1 MPVAFLQE
9 FAATGDTSTTNYDAI
24 AAKIAAGPWPEG
36 NLIHTAGFA
45 PDGTF
50 RIFDVWETQEQMD
63 AFMNGTLRPMLG
75 EMMRQPAGPRA
86 AVEGRAIRA
95 ARRAGRPTPDRAS

>member
-24 AAKIAAGPWPEG
+24 AAKIADGPWPEG
-36 NLIHTAGFA
+36 NLVHTAGFA

-63 AFMNGTLRPMLG
+63 AFMNDTLGPMLG
-75 EMMRQPAGPRA
+75 EMMSQQPDLAPPSKEERYELHDVQVGPA
-86 AVEGRAIRA
+86 
-95 ARRAGRPTPDRAS
+95 

>member
-9 FAATGDTSTTNYDAI
+9 FAATGDTTTTNYDTI

-63 AFMNGTLRPMLG
+63 AFMNGTLMPMLG
-75 EMMRQPAGPRA
+75 ELMQDQPDLAPPSKEEHYELHDVQVA
-86 AVEGRAIRA
+86 KA
-95 ARRAGRPTPDRAS
+95 

>member
-1 MPVAFLQE
+1 MAIAFMQE

-24 AAKIAAGPWPEG
+24 AAKISEGPWTVG

-50 RIFDVWETQEQMD
+50 RIFDVWETKEQLD
-63 AFMNGTLRPMLG
+63 AFMNNTLGPLLG
-75 EMMRQPAGPRA
+75 QVMAAQPDLVP
-86 AVEGRAIRA
+86 
-95 ARRAGRPTPDRAS
+95 PTKEETYELHDVATERKS